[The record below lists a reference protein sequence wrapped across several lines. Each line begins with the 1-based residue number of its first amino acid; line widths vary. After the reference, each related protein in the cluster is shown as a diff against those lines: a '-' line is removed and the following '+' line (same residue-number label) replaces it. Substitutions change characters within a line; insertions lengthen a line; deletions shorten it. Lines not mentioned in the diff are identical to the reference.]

1 MRSQAI
7 FLSLVILIS
16 LLIGGAKF
24 SSSLSSVDTA
34 VLVAPNE
41 NENIE
46 KIKSQQS
53 ISIFAKDLYSALSEK
68 IALVGDNLTAVNQ
81 NLNQN
86 LNVVGQNLNKAG
98 NTIGQNLAVF
108 SDNINKN
115 FSFAK
120 ESLAAN
126 IDNFFLNISRYTPE
140 DPSGNSFL
148 VSNTILT
155 SKTEI
160 NGPEFMGCNLNK
172 IVFSGKAALAKY
184 LDYNFNIFD
193 LNTEKRW
200 PIASL
205 SKLMTALVA
214 IEKTD
219 LDQKIT
225 ISETAVSTEGT
236 SGEFNSG
243 EVFKLKDLIKAM
255 LVVSSNDAAAAIA
268 ENFGEKNFIDEMQKK
283 ASELNMFQTTYLEPT
298 GLSFVN
304 QSTADDLAKLMSYIY
319 FNHPEIL
326 EISRQKETE
335 MLELKSGK
343 LRKLISI
350 NKFAG
355 EDDFVGGK
363 TGYIDEAD
371 HNLIALFEINGKT
384 VLTITLGADDSF
396 AETQKLKDLIETCQ

>member
-1 MRSQAI
+1 MRFQAI

-24 SSSLSSVDTA
+24 SSSQSSVETA
-34 VLVAPNE
+34 VLVASNKNTE
-41 NENIE
+41 TINN
-46 KIKSQQS
+46 QQS
-53 ISIFAKDLYSALSEK
+53 ISIFAKDLYSALSGK
-68 IALVGDNLTAVNQ
+68 IALVGDNLTAVNK

-98 NTIGQNLAVF
+98 NTIGQNLAVA
-108 SDNINKN
+108 SGNLNKN
-115 FSFAK
+115 FSVAK

-126 IDNFFLNISRYTPE
+126 IDNFFLNISKYTPE
-140 DPSGNSFL
+140 DSSENSLL
-148 VSNTILT
+148 VSNTTLT

-160 NGPEFMGCNLNK
+160 NGLDFMGCNLNK

-184 LDYNFNIFD
+184 LDYNFNIFE

-214 IEKTD
+214 IEKMD
-219 LDQKIT
+219 LDKKIMIT
-225 ISETAVSTEGT
+225 ETAVSTEGT

-243 EVFKLKDLIKAM
+243 EVFKLRDLIKAM
-255 LVVSSNDAAAAIA
+255 MVVSSNDAAAAIA
-268 ENFGEKNFIDEMQKK
+268 ENFGGKNFIDEMQKK
-283 ASELNMFQTTYLEPT
+283 AAELNMFQTTYLEPT

-326 EISRQKETE
+326 EISRQKKVE

-343 LRKLISI
+343 PRELISI
-350 NKFAG
+350 DKFAG

-384 VLTITLGADDSF
+384 VLTIALGTDDSF
-396 AETQKLKDLIETCQ
+396 AETQKLKDLIKTCQ